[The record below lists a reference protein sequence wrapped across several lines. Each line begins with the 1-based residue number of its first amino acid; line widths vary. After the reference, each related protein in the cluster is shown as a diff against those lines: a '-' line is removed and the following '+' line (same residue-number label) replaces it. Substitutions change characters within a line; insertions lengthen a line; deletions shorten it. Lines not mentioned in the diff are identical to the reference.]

1 MIVRL
6 PVSQTSVRI
15 DFDPD
20 MFRERIASE
29 RNLRMPSGNGRQSQ
43 GLSDVLEF
51 EDVDRYAD
59 RSVRE
64 PAVEDVD
71 VVVLGGGFGGLCAGA
86 YLTKQGVTNFRIIEQ
101 GGDFGGTWYWN
112 RYPGVQCDVESAIY
126 MPLLEETGYIP
137 SQRYADGDEIFEHAQ
152 RIGKHFDLYRAALFQ
167 TTVTSVVWQGASD
180 VWEVRT
186 DRGDTIRARFV
197 VRANGAINKP
207 QVPAVP
213 GINTFKGKI
222 FHTSRWDY
230 EYTGGNQHGNLD
242 RLQDK
247 RVAIVGT
254 GATAIQAVPY
264 LADAAKELVVIQRTP
279 STVGVRDNKP
289 TDPDWPSTLEPGW
302 QAARNR
308 NFNDVIHGQETEE
321 NLVGDSWTKLFP
333 SADGRDLVD
342 VVPSTLPLEDQK
354 ALVELA
360 DMAALHSIHRRIDD
374 SVHDQEKAEALKPWY
389 GFFCKRPGFNDQY
402 YPAFNRSSVTVVA
415 APLGIDQI
423 TDRGVVVDGNNY
435 EVDLIIFATG
445 FETGTPT
452 SSRYGYDVVGRE
464 DLTLTQ
470 YFADGVKTLHGLM
483 SKNFP
488 NFFELNLSQ
497 NAYRVNFTF
506 MLDRK
511 SNHSARIIA
520 HALTN
525 GITTIEPTDEAQK
538 TWGKIVR
545 DANKERMQYMA
556 ACTPGYYNGQGDLT
570 RAFFGD
576 TYRQNETI
584 FWDMIDQWWDS
595 RTFEGLS
602 LSTPASATR

>member
-20 MFRERIASE
+20 MFRERIAAE

-112 RYPGVQCDVESAIY
+112 RYPGVQCDVESNIY
-126 MPLLEETGYIP
+126 MPLLEETGYSP

-213 GINTFKGKI
+213 GINAFKGKI
-222 FHTSRWDY
+222 FHTSRWDF

-308 NFNDVIHGQETEE
+308 NFNDVIHGQETDE

-520 HALTN
+520 HALAN
-525 GITTIEPTDEAQK
+525 GITAIEPTDEAQK

-556 ACTPGYYNGQGDLT
+556 SCTPGYYNGQGDLA

-602 LSTPASATR
+602 LSTPASAT